1 VKAIFVD
8 TWAFLA
14 MSNRRDPAHDDV
26 LEADVWLD
34 AHGSVRVTSD
44 LVFEETLTS
53 LHAAAGPEAALHFL
67 DDFEAIVAAG
77 EMQLVRVG
85 PQGLS
90 DSLSLFRKL
99 APRVPRLSLTD
110 CSSLVVMKRLEITL
124 AFSADPHFRA
134 AGKSV
139 EPLFSWEKNRFVRAP
154 IPV

>member
-1 VKAIFVD
+1 MKAIFVD

-14 MSNRRDPAHDDV
+14 MANRRDLAHDDV
-26 LEADVWLD
+26 LDAYVWLD

-44 LVFEETLTS
+44 LVLQETLTA
-53 LHAAAGPEAALHFL
+53 LRAAAGPEAALHFL

-85 PQGLS
+85 PEGLS
-90 DSLSLFRKL
+90 ESLALFRKL

-110 CSSLVVMKRLEITL
+110 CSSLVVMKRLELTL
-124 AFSADPHFRA
+124 AFSSDPHFAA
-134 AGKSV
+134 AGRSIA
-139 EPLFSWEKNRFVRAP
+139 PLFWWENNRLVRAP